1 MNKINVDNLFKI
13 LSEVSDESVDSSR
26 PLLERMSEYQL
37 LVDEK
42 MYDLMKNIHYEKKF
56 AILDDLKQI
65 GKNIS
70 ILLHFPQLIGK
81 TIVGID
87 SLPPAKARDIYKI
100 LLSGDFDNVIQDESL
115 VDKLRGTT
123 GKITV
128 SNLFPTIVSSEV
140 QEISVLNTA
149 ENDVTLT
156 NRQYVDLLSSSVN
169 EQLDLSSLVHAAA
182 IPGKIVESKG
192 LIIFPEK
199 NDDDKKYYQS
209 LTECVDI
216 LVIQGKNCEI
226 DRLKRY
232 SNVKYIYIAGKVSE
246 DKKEELAKYFQ
257 KRHIEVKYGR
267 SYISQ
272 IEEAL
277 LNEYEVN
284 NCCFLSVINNA
295 LLEIPWYL
303 ANKHEQLESPMI
315 MVNEDVVFKNK
326 ETQKILKGLQEKYKN
341 EISVIEQTY
350 SDYNECANSLRDC
363 VTYVQENLGI
373 YDDAM
378 SEDGKICINQHV
390 NITRILLDL
399 IVKMMDTFQTF
410 PEQNYK
416 DVVRKKVA
424 ILSRITEK
432 KYFEEVFV
440 NILNDKSSKE
450 TDVELFMENIY
461 ESQFVNRF
469 IIKHSAKLNLSDEK
483 LVVVVG
489 KIEGKLTAKEKLV
502 LGKNELSNESID
514 LAKKYL
520 YEAAREGNE
529 EAGQILMTRF
539 QLLIDE
545 IKELADQGNK
555 FAAYE
560 LGNKIVQNDP
570 LLQGRFN
577 EDDALKYL
585 HIVASKKK
593 IDAVK
598 LLGDIWRVKVGDDDE
613 KDKYYAENA
622 YYYYRLAEK
631 LGATD
636 DSIMEVIGT
645 AALLCE
651 KNKKA
656 MEYFKKADTMQAH
669 YMLGGMYEE
678 GLGCA
683 VDRDTALE
691 YYEQAMNEGHSDA
704 AVEYERLNAEIEA
717 ELRKNTISDNTSYS
731 ASTYYSYYYSGYYSG
746 GYSSGW

>member
-1 MNKINVDNLFKI
+1 M
-13 LSEVSDESVDSSR
+13 
-26 PLLERMSEYQL
+26 
-37 LVDEK
+37 
-42 MYDLMKNIHYEKKF
+42 
-56 AILDDLKQI
+56 
-65 GKNIS
+65 
-70 ILLHFPQLIGK
+70 
-81 TIVGID
+81 
-87 SLPPAKARDIYKI
+87 
-100 LLSGDFDNVIQDESL
+100 
-115 VDKLRGTT
+115 
-123 GKITV
+123 
-128 SNLFPTIVSSEV
+128 
-140 QEISVLNTA
+140 
-149 ENDVTLT
+149 
-156 NRQYVDLLSSSVN
+156 
-169 EQLDLSSLVHAAA
+169 
-182 IPGKIVESKG
+182 
-192 LIIFPEK
+192 
-199 NDDDKKYYQS
+199 
-209 LTECVDI
+209 
-216 LVIQGKNCEI
+216 
-226 DRLKRY
+226 
-232 SNVKYIYIAGKVSE
+232 
-246 DKKEELAKYFQ
+246 
-257 KRHIEVKYGR
+257 
-267 SYISQ
+267 
-272 IEEAL
+272 
-277 LNEYEVN
+277 
-284 NCCFLSVINNA
+284 
-295 LLEIPWYL
+295 
-303 ANKHEQLESPMI
+303 
-315 MVNEDVVFKNK
+315 
-326 ETQKILKGLQEKYKN
+326 
-341 EISVIEQTY
+341 
-350 SDYNECANSLRDC
+350 
-363 VTYVQENLGI
+363 
-373 YDDAM
+373 
-378 SEDGKICINQHV
+378 
-390 NITRILLDL
+390 
-399 IVKMMDTFQTF
+399 
-410 PEQNYK
+410 
-416 DVVRKKVA
+416 
-424 ILSRITEK
+424 
-432 KYFEEVFV
+432 
-440 NILNDKSSKE
+440 
-450 TDVELFMENIY
+450 ELFMENIY

-585 HIVASKKK
+585 HIAASKKK